1 MASLCS
7 NVIFFLW
14 LSVSVRVTR
23 TSRIF
28 ISEETDCKEL
38 VYVAVGAGW
47 TGTEFTGQVGQLKT
61 LARS

>member
-1 MASLCS
+1 M
-7 NVIFFLW
+7 
-14 LSVSVRVTR
+14 SVRVTR

-28 ISEETDCKEL
+28 ISEEIDCKEL